1 MDRKLAAILT
11 LTVGVLAAAPA
22 WAAFENVMVSP
33 RARAMGDAGVA
44 VPDAAFASYLNPAGL
59 AEQERQGSV
68 GLAYVRPYGLDFHN
82 LYYAG
87 AAFRLPDGA
96 GNLGVGFRQYAVEYQ
111 DVDLQT
117 ESTLTLAH
125 GTYLYEDLHSSVALG
140 YGVNFYRLEFGE
152 TVSGLDP
159 GNEVTLGL
167 DVGLVALLHDRTRVG
182 LMIHNLNSPH
192 IGEDE
197 EEIPQR
203 LHGGFSYEPY
213 TGVITTVE
221 AEAMPGD
228 DTQWRGGL
236 EMEVLPGFALRAG
249 LMTHPNKLTAGFGY
263 DSGPVVVNY
272 GFSTGG
278 GVLDTSHQFGLVV
291 NWGGDA
297 R

>member
-1 MDRKLAAILT
+1 MDRKLAAIIT
-11 LTVGVLAAAPA
+11 LTVSVVAAVPA

-44 VPDAAFASYLNPAGL
+44 VPDAPFATYLNPAGL
-59 AEQERQGSV
+59 ADQEASGQV
-68 GLAYVRPYGLDFHN
+68 GLSYVRPFGLDFHD

-87 AAFRLPDGA
+87 VAVRLPDGA
-96 GNLGVGFRQYAVEYQ
+96 GNLGVGFRQYSVEYQ

-125 GTYLYEDLHSSVALG
+125 GLSLYEDLHSSVAIG
-140 YGVNFYRLEFGE
+140 YGLNFYRLEFGE
-152 TVSGLDP
+152 TVSGFDP
-159 GNEVTLGL
+159 GNEVTLGV
-167 DVGLVALLHDRTRVG
+167 DVGLVAVLHDRTRVG
-182 LMIHNLNSPH
+182 LLIHNLNSPH

-203 LHGGFSYEPY
+203 LHGGFAYEPY

-221 AEAMPGD
+221 AEAMPGE

-236 EMEVLPGFALRAG
+236 EMEVVTGFALRAG
-249 LMTHPNKLTAGFGY
+249 IMTNPNKLTAGFGY
-263 DSGPVVVNY
+263 ASHGVGLHY

-278 GVLDTSHQFGLVV
+278 GVLDSTHQFGLTLG
-291 NWGGDA
+291 WGGEQ